1 MNLYMRTAMIAVL
14 FSTCLNSM
22 EQVPAH
28 RRSQSVDTAQPR
40 RRPSGIANLTDNLT
54 SSGGY
59 EFRQERPAAL
69 SRSNSMEP
77 KSNLVADASSSAD
90 TLKESQV
97 SDDDE
102 SGDASNDSVIV
113 HGASTIAPSITP
125 AQRASTSIGTFL
137 KSMNAHMTYRNMLL
151 CAACSCIIY
160 TVESL
165 YSQSKQEHEKEWK
178 SPEIGT

>member
-40 RRPSGIANLTDNLT
+40 CPIRIANLTDNLT

-59 EFRQERPAAL
+59 EFTQERPAAL
-69 SRSNSMEP
+69 SRSNS
-77 KSNLVADASSSAD
+77 
-90 TLKESQV
+90 
-97 SDDDE
+97 
-102 SGDASNDSVIV
+102 I
-113 HGASTIAPSITP
+113 SITS

-151 CAACSCIIY
+151 CAACFCIIY

>member
-40 RRPSGIANLTDNLT
+40 RRPSGIANLTDDLT

-69 SRSNSMEP
+69 SRSNS
-77 KSNLVADASSSAD
+77 
-90 TLKESQV
+90 T
-97 SDDDE
+97 
-102 SGDASNDSVIV
+102 
-113 HGASTIAPSITP
+113 SITP

-151 CAACSCIIY
+151 CAACFCIIY

>member
-69 SRSNSMEP
+69 SRSNS
-77 KSNLVADASSSAD
+77 
-90 TLKESQV
+90 T
-97 SDDDE
+97 
-102 SGDASNDSVIV
+102 
-113 HGASTIAPSITP
+113 SITP

>member
-40 RRPSGIANLTDNLT
+40 RRPSGIANLTDDLT

-69 SRSNSMEP
+69 SRSNS
-77 KSNLVADASSSAD
+77 
-90 TLKESQV
+90 
-97 SDDDE
+97 
-102 SGDASNDSVIV
+102 I
-113 HGASTIAPSITP
+113 SITP

-151 CAACSCIIY
+151 CAACFCIIY